1 MYDLGLDPKKYFE
14 YMKKPMEEK
23 RNAVDQK
30 WKAVDQTSFEDFY
43 NVLENSGDE
52 NQELKYTPV
61 LIPPDS
67 P

>member
-1 MYDLGLDPKKYFE
+1 
-14 YMKKPMEEK
+14 MEEK

-30 WKAVDQTSFEDFY
+30 WKVVDQTSFEDFY
-43 NVLENSGDE
+43 NVLESSGNE
-52 NQELKYTPV
+52 NQELKYKPV

>member
-1 MYDLGLDPKKYFE
+1 MGRKVSRYFQ
-14 YMKKPMEEK
+14 YITKPMEEK
-23 RNAVDQK
+23 WNAVDQK
-30 WKAVDQTSFEDFY
+30 WKAVDQTSFKDFY

-52 NQELKYTPV
+52 NQEFKYKPV